1 MNVLYTRNICLIS
14 LDFYGKNNSFFFD
27 NKNNFV
33 ILISHLIK
41 CGLIKVGGLKT
52 MEIIAIV
59 ISSLALIAIIVA
71 IILII
76 KNSNKKG
83 EAPQVDLKEIGMLQQ
98 QLNSLTDQLKTNIKL
113 SVSEEIN
120 KVLEQTTKSN
130 ELNNEKL
137 ERFQNGITESL
148 NKRFDALN
156 KQIDD
161 KLIEI
166 NKKVD
171 EKLAEGFKTTGETMA
186 QVRERLQAIDAA
198 QKNIEELSKDVVSL
212 RGVLEG
218 NQTRGQYGEYQ
229 LSMVLH
235 NVFGDTTGCYQEQ
248 YTMKKVKDGDDVR
261 ADAVVFM
268 PEPNKMICIDSKFP
282 FQDYQRIFETDVQEE
297 KERLTKEF
305 GNAVKK
311 HITVIKDKYIVEG
324 KTAPEAL
331 MFIPNDGVFAF
342 IHQNLDDV
350 IEYARSKKVI
360 LTSPSTLPAIL
371 VTINMVRIE
380 VERSKNAEEINRH
393 LQRLAKDFEMF
404 GREWESFSNALD
416 RTTKTRESLDHRVG
430 KITNKF
436 QAISTSN
443 DLEDD
448 IKQIEGDSR
457 E

>member
-1 MNVLYTRNICLIS
+1 
-14 LDFYGKNNSFFFD
+14 
-27 NKNNFV
+27 
-33 ILISHLIK
+33 
-41 CGLIKVGGLKT
+41 
-52 MEIIAIV
+52 MEYA
-59 ISSLALIAIIVA
+59 ALIISCLSLVAIIVA
-71 IILII
+71 IVLLIRNRN
-76 KNSNKKG
+76 KNVD
-83 EAPQVDLKEIGMLQQ
+83 APQIDLKEIGMLQQ
-98 QLNSLTDQLKTNIKL
+98 QLNSLTNELKTNIKL
-113 SVSEEIN
+113 TVSEEIT
-120 KVLEQTTKSN
+120 KVVEQGAKNS
-130 ELNNEKL
+130 EHNNEKL
-137 ERFQNGITESL
+137 ERFQNNITESL
-148 NKRFDALN
+148 AKRFDALN

-171 EKLAEGFKTTGETMA
+171 EKLAEGFKSTGETMA

-198 QKNIEELSKDVVSL
+198 QKNIEKLSTDVVSL
-212 RGVLEG
+212 KSVLEG

-235 NVFGDTTGCYQEQ
+235 SVFGDTTGCYQEQ
-248 YTMKKVKDGDDVR
+248 FTMKKVKDGDDVR

-282 FQDYQRIFETDVQEE
+282 FQDYQRIFETDIQEE

-311 HITVIKDKYIVEG
+311 HITVIKDKYIVDG

-342 IHQNLDDV
+342 IHHNLDEV
-350 IEYARSKKVI
+350 VEYARSKKVI

-404 GREWESFSNALD
+404 GREWDKFSNALEQTGK
-416 RTTKTRESLDHRVG
+416 RREELDHRVG
-430 KITNKF
+430 RITTKF
-436 QAISTSN
+436 QAINTN
-443 DLEDD
+443 NNLDD
-448 IKQIEGDSR
+448 ELKQIEGDSG

>member
-1 MNVLYTRNICLIS
+1 
-14 LDFYGKNNSFFFD
+14 
-27 NKNNFV
+27 
-33 ILISHLIK
+33 
-41 CGLIKVGGLKT
+41 
-52 MEIIAIV
+52 MEIVAII

-71 IILII
+71 IVLIVR
-76 KNSNKKG
+76 KSNNTQTS
-83 EAPQVDLKEIGMLQQ
+83 QVDLKEIGMLQQ

-113 SVSEEIN
+113 SVSEEIT
-120 KVLEQTTKSN
+120 KVMEQTQKSN

-137 ERFQNGITESL
+137 ERFQMGITESL

-171 EKLAEGFKTTGETMA
+171 EKLAEGFKSTGETMA

-198 QKNIEELSKDVVSL
+198 QKNIEKLSSDVVSL
-212 RGVLEG
+212 KSVLEG
-218 NQTRGQYGEYQ
+218 NQSRGQYGEYQ

-235 NVFGDTTGCYQEQ
+235 SVFGDTTGCYQEQ
-248 YTMKKVKDGDDVR
+248 FTMKKVKDGDDVR

-282 FQDYQRIFETDVQEE
+282 FQDYQRIFETDIQEE
-297 KERLTKEF
+297 KDRLTKEF

-342 IHQNLDDV
+342 IHHNLEEV
-350 IEYARSKKVI
+350 VEYARSKKVI

-404 GREWESFSNALD
+404 GREWDKFSNALEQTGK
-416 RTTKTRESLDHRVG
+416 RREELDHRVG
-430 KITNKF
+430 RITNKF
-436 QAISTSN
+436 QAINTSN
-443 DLEDD
+443 NLSDDL
-448 IKQIEGDSR
+448 KQIEGDNS
-457 E
+457 EQL

>member
-1 MNVLYTRNICLIS
+1 MW
-14 LDFYGKNNSFFFD
+14 F
-27 NKNNFV
+27 NK
-33 ILISHLIK
+33 S
-41 CGLIKVGGLKT
+41 GGLKT

-311 HITVIKDKYIVEG
+311 HITVIRDKYIVEG

-404 GREWESFSNALD
+404 GREWDKFSNALEQTGK
-416 RTTKTRESLDHRVG
+416 RREELDHRVG
-430 KITNKF
+430 RITTKF
-436 QAISTSN
+436 QAINTN
-443 DLEDD
+443 NGLEEEV
-448 IKQIEGDSR
+448 KQLEGDNR

>member
-1 MNVLYTRNICLIS
+1 
-14 LDFYGKNNSFFFD
+14 
-27 NKNNFV
+27 
-33 ILISHLIK
+33 
-41 CGLIKVGGLKT
+41 
-52 MEIIAIV
+52 MEIAAII
-59 ISSLALIAIIVA
+59 ISALALIAIVIAIV
-71 IILII
+71 LIV
-76 KNSNKKG
+76 KNNNKKV
-83 EAPQVDLKEIGMLQQ
+83 EAPQIDLKEIGVLQQ
-98 QLNSLTDQLKTNIKL
+98 QLNSLTDQLKVNIKL
-113 SVSEEIN
+113 SVSEEMN
-120 KVLEQTTKSN
+120 KILEQSGKNS
-130 ELNNEKL
+130 EANNEKL
-137 ERFQNGITESL
+137 ERFQKNITESL
-148 NKRFDALN
+148 ATRFDALN

-171 EKLAEGFKTTGETMA
+171 EKLAEGFKGTAETMA
-186 QVRERLQAIDAA
+186 QVRERLQAIDTA
-198 QKNIEELSKDVVSL
+198 QKNIEKLSTDVVSL
-212 RGVLEG
+212 RSVLEG
-218 NQTRGQYGEYQ
+218 NQSRGQYGEYQ
-229 LSMVLH
+229 LSMVLN
-235 NVFGDTTGCYQEQ
+235 NVFGDTKGCYQEQ

-282 FQDYQRIFETDVQEE
+282 FPDYQRIFETDDIEE

-342 IHQNLDDV
+342 VHQNLEDV

-380 VERSKNAEEINRH
+380 VERSKNADEINRH

-404 GREWESFSNALD
+404 GREWDKFSNALEQTGK
-416 RTTKTRESLDHRVG
+416 RREELDHRVG
-430 KITNKF
+430 RITGKF
-436 QAISTSN
+436 QAINTN
-443 DLEDD
+443 NNLGEEP
-448 IKQIEGDSR
+448 KQIEGDNSG
-457 E
+457 EL

>member
-1 MNVLYTRNICLIS
+1 MW
-14 LDFYGKNNSFFFD
+14 F
-27 NKNNFV
+27 NK
-33 ILISHLIK
+33 S
-41 CGLIKVGGLKT
+41 GGLKT
-52 MEIIAIV
+52 MEIAAII
-59 ISSLALIAIIVA
+59 ISSLALIAIVIA

-98 QLNSLTDQLKTNIKL
+98 QLNSLTEQLKTNIKL

-218 NQTRGQYGEYQ
+218 NQARGQYGEYQ

-297 KERLTKEF
+297 KDRLTKEF

-436 QAISTSN
+436 QAINTSN
-443 DLEDD
+443 DLEED
-448 IKQIEGDSR
+448 IKQIEGDNR
-457 E
+457 D

>member
-1 MNVLYTRNICLIS
+1 
-14 LDFYGKNNSFFFD
+14 
-27 NKNNFV
+27 
-33 ILISHLIK
+33 
-41 CGLIKVGGLKT
+41 
-52 MEIIAIV
+52 MEIAAII
-59 ISSLALIAIIVA
+59 ISSLALLAIIVA
-71 IILII
+71 IVLIVR
-76 KNSNKKG
+76 KPNNTQTS
-83 EAPQVDLKEIGMLQQ
+83 QVDLKEIGMLQQ

-113 SVSEEIN
+113 SVSEEIT
-120 KVLEQTTKSN
+120 KVMEQSQKSN

-137 ERFQNGITESL
+137 ERFQAGITESL

-171 EKLAEGFKTTGETMA
+171 EKLAEGFKSTGETMA

-198 QKNIEELSKDVVSL
+198 QKNIEKLSSDVVSL
-212 RGVLEG
+212 KSVLEG
-218 NQTRGQYGEYQ
+218 NQSRGQYGEYQ

-235 NVFGDTTGCYQEQ
+235 SVFGDTTGCYQEQ
-248 YTMKKVKDGDDVR
+248 FTMKKVKDGDDVR

-282 FQDYQRIFETDVQEE
+282 FQDYQRIFETDIQEE
-297 KERLTKEF
+297 KDRLTKEF

-342 IHQNLDDV
+342 IHHNLEEV
-350 IEYARSKKVI
+350 VEYARSKKVI

-404 GREWESFSNALD
+404 GREWDKFSNALEQTGK
-416 RTTKTRESLDHRVG
+416 RREELDHRVG
-430 KITNKF
+430 RITNKF
-436 QAISTSN
+436 QAINTSN
-443 DLEDD
+443 NLSDDLKE
-448 IKQIEGDSR
+448 IEGDSS
-457 E
+457 EQL